1 MSEFS
6 KSFTKIAQFY
16 DELMSNVSYKEWV
29 DYAVSFLNIFN
40 IKKEKFLD
48 LACGTIIP
56 TIYLSEYC
64 EKIVGVDKSIE
75 MLKVAK
81 RKIEKLNSKK
91 ISLVLSDIR
100 EFHFKWKFDAI
111 FCFFDSMN
119 YLLNIDD
126 LYKSFYCAYQ
136 NLKSRGIFLF
146 DMNSIFALKELWDT
160 RKDIK
165 IHKNFIS
172 IWENEW
178 IEEEKISKLVI
189 TIEWKE
195 NGKERYVREVH
206 FEKAYHIDE
215 VVDTLKKAG
224 FEEVNVYEHLK
235 YSLPNSYTTRIQYVA
250 LK

>member
-1 MSEFS
+1 MSDIS
-6 KSFTKIAQFY
+6 KPFTKIAQFY

-29 DYAVSFLNIFN
+29 DYTLTFLNIFN

-48 LACGTIIP
+48 LACGTVTP
-56 TIYLSEYC
+56 TIYLSESC
-64 EKIVGVDKSIE
+64 KKIVGIDKSVE

-81 RKIEKLNSKK
+81 RKMEKLNKK
-91 ISLVLSDIR
+91 IFLVLSDIR
-100 EFHFKWKFDAI
+100 NFHFKLKFDAI

-119 YLLNIDD
+119 YLLTKEE
-126 LYKSFYCAYQ
+126 LYNSFSCVYQ
-136 NLKSRGIFLF
+136 NLESKGIFLF
-146 DMNSIFALKELWDT
+146 DMNSIFALKELWNT

-178 IEEEKISKLVI
+178 MEEEKISKLEI

-195 NGKERYVREVH
+195 NGKEKYVKEIH
-206 FEKAYHIDE
+206 FEKGYFIDE
-215 VVDTLKKAG
+215 VVDLLKKAG
-224 FEEVNVYEHLK
+224 FKNVNVYEHLK